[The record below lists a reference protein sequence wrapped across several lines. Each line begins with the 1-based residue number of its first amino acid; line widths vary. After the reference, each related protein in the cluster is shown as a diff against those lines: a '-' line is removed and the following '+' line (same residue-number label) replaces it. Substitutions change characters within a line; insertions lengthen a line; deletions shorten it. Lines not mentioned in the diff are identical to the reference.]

1 MCISLQEE
9 KLRLPKKFE
18 PSQCLM
24 TLRSNV
30 RQLNMQFCALE
41 LAGNLCSAVFFI
53 SSSLFFAYWLKEYV
67 SGFFIPGR
75 TPTATN
81 WPDGSA
87 ASVAFP
93 LSLRPSGPNSGSMS
107 TKLSPLSASWMA
119 NWQKLASARAC
130 KRRRGKWWIYLAGG
144 NYLLVYVILETIF

>member
-1 MCISLQEE
+1 MCIPSQEE

-53 SSSLFFAYWLKEYV
+53 SSSLFFAYWLKDASE
-67 SGFFIPGR
+67 FF
-75 TPTATN
+75 TWKDT
-81 WPDGSA
+81 DG
-87 ASVAFP
+87 
-93 LSLRPSGPNSGSMS
+93 NE
-107 TKLSPLSASWMA
+107 
-119 NWQKLASARAC
+119 
-130 KRRRGKWWIYLAGG
+130 LAGWERS
-144 NYLLVYVILETIF
+144 LSCVSLVPVAKWAKFGKYADEAITFAGKLDD